1 MPTDAC
7 SAPCL
12 HLCCCRTLPSPSEE
26 AGLGPCWADTPPAS
40 STVTCSTPVAA
51 AAAGLPIRSPAVRD
65 VRCRSFPTPPTPPR
79 HPATFSNPSAFFPLA
94 GRRALRPLI
103 VTPNSICSC
112 HSSPERTMNIQGLLG
127 GNVWQMLGTIQLV
140 YTKLVVQARQARQAA
155 RLMPA
160 DCNWIWPHVRCPRCP
175 PAAAR

>member
-1 MPTDAC
+1 MRPLCAC
-7 SAPCL
+7 RLTPA
-12 HLCCCRTLPSPSEE
+12 LPL
-26 AGLGPCWADTPPAS
+26 AF
-40 STVTCSTPVAA
+40 TC
-51 AAAGLPIRSPAVRD
+51 AAAGHFPVQVKKRAWAHAGLILHPPLPQSHAQHQWQRQPPGFQSAARQCVMCAAAV
-65 VRCRSFPTPPTPPR
+65 FPPR
-79 HPATFSNPSAFFPLA
+79 QHHPSAFFPLA